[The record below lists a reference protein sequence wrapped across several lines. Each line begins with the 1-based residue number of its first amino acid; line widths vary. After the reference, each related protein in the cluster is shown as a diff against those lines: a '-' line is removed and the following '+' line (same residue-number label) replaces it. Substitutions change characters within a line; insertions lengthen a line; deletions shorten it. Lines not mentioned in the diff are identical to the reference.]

1 MHLQSLPTL
10 FSQWTASSP
19 QVPSYVVCA
28 PLHVCMRRPEVG
40 LPWPTLLLFLSFWD
54 GFLCIALAVL
64 ELPTQGRDWRRVPP
78 HLTPT
83 YFLRHF
89 LLNLEYITISAG
101 WTDQPVL
108 GVPHP
113 CLLCGDCR
121 NSLPCPASQPG
132 SHDTAAI
139 SRPSSSNSLNRVN
152 CHLLSF
158 SQPKIL
164 NMSSRKLPL
173 TSETISIYLW
183 IYRTSQWPQTA
194 AHNL

>member
-1 MHLQSLPTL
+1 MNCFFPT
-10 FSQWTASSP
+10 SP
-19 QVPSYVVCA
+19 LL
-28 PLHVCMRRPEVG
+28 LHVCSTACVYEEARSGTPMTHTVVI
-40 LPWPTLLLFLSFWD
+40 LSFWD

-64 ELPTQGRDWRRVPP
+64 ELPTQGRDWRP
-78 HLTPT
+78 HLAPT
-83 YFLRHF
+83 YFFETFLTEPGVYYHF
-89 LLNLEYITISAG
+89 SWMDWPASTWGPPISAFCVG
-101 WTDQPVL
+101 TAGTHCHAQ
-108 GVPHP
+108 
-113 CLLCGDCR
+113 LLCGCCA
-121 NSLPCPASQPG
+121 PHPG

-152 CHLLSF
+152 YHLLSF

-173 TSETISIYLW
+173 TSKTISIYLW